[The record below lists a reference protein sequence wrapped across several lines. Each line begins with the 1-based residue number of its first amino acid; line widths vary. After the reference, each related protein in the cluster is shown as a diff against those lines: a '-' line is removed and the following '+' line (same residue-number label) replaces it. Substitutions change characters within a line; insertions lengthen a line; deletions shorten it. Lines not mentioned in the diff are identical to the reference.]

1 MQPRNPVPGMALR
14 RFDSADGCKTSVKRL
29 NQNKIHLNW
38 NLCVFYLDG
47 SNIIANFVDVN
58 KKIINKRN

>member
-1 MQPRNPVPGMALR
+1 MALR

-29 NQNKIHLNW
+29 NQNKIQLNK

-47 SNIIANFVDVN
+47 SNIIANFADVN
-58 KKIINKRN
+58 KKIINKED

>member
-1 MQPRNPVPGMALR
+1 MQIQESRAWMALR

-29 NQNKIHLNW
+29 NQNKIQLNW

-58 KKIINKRN
+58 KKIINKED

>member
-29 NQNKIHLNW
+29 ITNKIQLNQ
-38 NLCVFYLDG
+38 NLCVFYLVD
-47 SNIIANFVDVN
+47 SNIIANFADVN
-58 KKIINKRN
+58 KKIINKEH